1 MTLRYLDFEK
11 LEAITRERFDDA
23 KPYPHA
29 NERGLLTEQGFQA
42 LLDNMPG
49 MELFEHNV
57 GKKRRAGQA
66 PHDRYSLEYSPDTD
80 VPKPWQEFIQEL
92 CSDRYRDNIKRLF
105 GAGKIEFRFHWHYTP
120 TGCWVSPHTDSPREH
135 GSHLF
140 YFNSSDDWD
149 SDWGGDTLLLDDG
162 GRLDYNSAPAMEDF
176 DGEIACQSIGNY
188 SAILKRTDHAWH
200 AVRPICCPDDKF
212 RKLFVV
218 VVNPDSMFWKVRD
231 RVIGKQ
237 KQAF

>member
-1 MTLRYLDFEK
+1 MRYIDFDR
-11 LEAITRERFDDA
+11 LEQISRESFEATR
-23 KPYPHA
+23 PYPYV
-29 NERGLLTEQGFQA
+29 NESGLLTDEGFQA
-42 LLDNMPG
+42 LLGNMPDLS
-49 MELFEHNV
+49 LFEQNV

-66 PHDRYSLEYSPDTD
+66 PHDRYSLEYTPNAP
-80 VPKPWQEFIQEL
+80 VPQPWQEFIHEL
-92 CSDRYRDNIKRLF
+92 CSDRYRKNISRLF
-105 GAGKIEFRFHWHYTP
+105 GAAKVEFRFHWHYTA

-140 YFNSSDDWD
+140 YFNAEDEWD
-149 SDWGGDTLLLDDG
+149 PSWGGETLVLDDG
-162 GRLDYNSAPAMEDF
+162 GRLDYNTAPALEEF
-176 DGEIACQSIGNY
+176 DGETACESIGNF

-200 AVRPICCPDDKF
+200 AVRPIQCPEDKL

-218 VVNPDSMFWKVRD
+218 VVNPDSFLWKVRD